1 MRASICFLLARI
13 SRYQPSDGRL
23 LFFVFAVLFEEF
35 ASILAALLAVENG
48 LRCRFAHFEVD
59 FFRLRFF
66 RSVRFPG
73 IA

>member
-1 MRASICFLLARI
+1 VRASICFLLARI
-13 SRYQPSDGRL
+13 SRHKPSDGRL

-59 FFRLRFF
+59 FFPLRFF
-66 RSVRFPG
+66 CSVRFSG